1 VPPGVVLPLVPELL
15 VPVPVLLLELELE
28 FEFVLQELLSRLFM
42 VPELGLVLS

>member
-28 FEFVLQELLSRLFM
+28 FVLQELLSRLFI
-42 VPELGLVLS
+42 VPELVPVLS